1 MLTAQQ
7 FHGLCIDIWTEPNK
21 LANIHNAWD
30 ILQKYYLRSLG
41 LSQFK
46 LLLVSSSKTA
56 SKFECHYLFVRL
68 KLDYY
73 RGICEEQII

>member
-21 LANIHNAWD
+21 LANIYNDWN

-41 LSQFK
+41 LSLFN
-46 LLLVSSSKTA
+46 LLLVSSSKST
-56 SKFECHYLFVRL
+56 SKFKCLYMFVRL
-68 KLDYY
+68 K
-73 RGICEEQII
+73 